1 MPLFQLNGGDNDFNW
16 AIWRIE
22 ESEEEL
28 WRRLLPKSESQHE
41 FLSIHHPQKRLEWL
55 ASRLVIQSLV
65 NNLGLDYQGI
75 YKDAFGKPH
84 LSQIQYPIS
93 IAHCFPLA
101 VGAMHKHVPIGI
113 DIEKPREQL
122 LNIRDRFLNQ
132 QEADYAGEDLEILCK
147 LWTGKEALYKLYGR
161 KKLIFRKHIEVSQSL
176 EHLDQLF
183 GRIRY
188 GQYRKE
194 FDLKC
199 FSYQGY
205 FITYN
210 L

>member
-1 MPLFQLNGGDNDFNW
+1 MPLYQLNGKEDHFNW
-16 AIWRIE
+16 ALWRIE
-22 ESEEEL
+22 ESEHDL
-28 WRRLLPKSESQHE
+28 WRQLLPNSESQHE
-41 FLSIHHPQKRLEWL
+41 FLAINHPQKRLEWL

-65 NNLGLDYQGI
+65 NNMGLDYQGI

-84 LSQIQYPIS
+84 LSQIQYSIS

-101 VGAMHKHVPIGI
+101 VGAIHKHSPIGI
-113 DIEKPREQL
+113 DIEKPRMQL

-132 QEADYAGEDLEILCK
+132 KEAVYAGDNLEKLCK

-161 KKLIFRKHIEVSQSL
+161 KKLIFREHIEVSQSL
-176 EHLDQLF
+176 DHPDQLY

-188 GQYRKE
+188 GDYHQE
-194 FDLKC
+194 FELKC
-199 FSYQGY
+199 FGYQGY
-205 FITYN
+205 YVTYN